1 MNIYLHQPLL
11 SRRDKIRRKMGY
23 PDIGT
28 VNCLF
33 TTTKFIRLDIWGMTF
48 LFPYQKVS
56 QSRVFIRTNLTSRPN
71 WIDYPQKRVKSQYWR
86 WVLST
91 NLMAPSKT
99 RTQPHTTARNARR
112 THTDARTMLATARN
126 AHNRTHNARS
136 CVRYACVLC
145 ALCVRSA
152 CGCVRFH
159 GVVCVLR
166 AFCVR
171 LYALCA
177 VTTARKTHAKRS
189 QNARKT
195 HTERTQNAHNRTQN
209 ACKFV

>member
-91 NLMAPSKT
+91 NLIDQGHIFLQIPLLKTHLNIPSLIMWKQVFEKTHFSKNSSKT
-99 RTQPHTTARNARR
+99 HF
-112 THTDARTMLATARN
+112 L
-126 AHNRTHNARS
+126 
-136 CVRYACVLC
+136 
-145 ALCVRSA
+145 
-152 CGCVRFH
+152 
-159 GVVCVLR
+159 
-166 AFCVR
+166 
-171 LYALCA
+171 
-177 VTTARKTHAKRS
+177 
-189 QNARKT
+189 
-195 HTERTQNAHNRTQN
+195 
-209 ACKFV
+209 